1 MYFLNLLFSGRL
13 CGHEDTWR
21 ATADIHR
28 CLETLS
34 RDCACMA
41 HQLRGPHLLPGAGPT
56 RWISWRTG
64 KSSQVP
70 IKMDWQRQSALWPLP
85 WEALPTL
92 IEVGG
97 RLRVSCGMCQ
107 GGGCQPREERSPP
120 SATRLSA
127 PDPQLPGAPDQI
139 PAGDRRAAPAP
150 GQGRG
155 ERGQELV
162 QRGRGRWDCEW
173 AAVLS
178 PWGYAHLQNTNSK
191 KVIKNFKTAT

>member
-1 MYFLNLLFSGRL
+1 MYFLNSLFSGRL

-41 HQLRGPHLLPGAGPT
+41 HQLRGPHVLPGAGPT

-64 KSSQVP
+64 KSSQAP
-70 IKMDWQRQSALWPLP
+70 IKMDWQLQSALWLLP

-120 SATRLSA
+120 GWARLTPNFQAVLTRS
-127 PDPQLPGAPDQI
+127 QLVTGEQLLPL
-139 PAGDRRAAPAP
+139 
-150 GQGRG
+150 GRG
-155 ERGQELV
+155 GEREAKNWSSEAEGDGTASE
-162 QRGRGRWDCEW
+162 QR
-173 AAVLS
+173 
-178 PWGYAHLQNTNSK
+178 
-191 KVIKNFKTAT
+191 F